1 MSRLFLSAAIKTTDV
16 NEIPLRNLAHLGDAV
31 FHLFE
36 REREILQSANAKQMH
51 NRVTMRVNAEKQ
63 AVLLF
68 QIAPRLNSVENDIV
82 RRARNLKAA
91 NYRKGEQAAYRQATA
106 FEALV
111 GYLYLTD
118 TQRLKEVLHWTLETA
133 TDAVNDA
140 VIQGVNENLPDETAE
155 AGDACDENSEP

>member
-1 MSRLFLSAAIKTTDV
+1 VSRLFLPTDLKTTAV
-16 NEIPLRNLAHLGDAV
+16 NELPLRNLAHLGDAV

-68 QIAPRLNSVENDIV
+68 QITPRLNSVENDIV

-91 NYRKGEQAAYRQATA
+91 NYRKGEQASYRQATA

-118 TQRLKEVLHWTLETA
+118 TQRLKEVLHWTLETPI
-133 TDAVNDA
+133 DAK
-140 VIQGVNENLPDETAE
+140 NEALDGDFPKQADETSD
-155 AGDACDENSEP
+155 GSEEVSKS

>member
-1 MSRLFLSAAIKTTDV
+1 VSRLFLSTDIKATDV

-51 NRVTMRVNAEKQ
+51 NRVTLRVNAEKQ
-63 AVLLF
+63 SVLLF
-68 QIAPRLNSVENDIV
+68 QIAPRLNTVENDIV

-91 NYRKGEQAAYRQATA
+91 NYRKGEQASYRQATA

-118 TQRLKEVLHWTLETA
+118 TDRLKEVLHWTLETVSGA
-133 TDAVNDA
+133 PN
-140 VIQGVNENLPDETAE
+140 GNL
-155 AGDACDENSEP
+155 AGDRDEDERRD

>member
-1 MSRLFLSAAIKTTDV
+1 VSRLFLATELKTADV

-68 QIAPRLNSVENDIV
+68 QVAPRLNPGETDIV

-91 NYRKGEQAAYRQATA
+91 NYRKGEQASYRQATA
-106 FEALV
+106 FEALI

-118 TQRLKEVLHWTLETA
+118 VIRLKEILNWTLETVDAA
-133 TDAVNDA
+133 TARQ
-140 VIQGVNENLPDETAE
+140 IGDETDEVSDKTAE
-155 AGDACDENSEP
+155 L

>member
-1 MSRLFLSAAIKTTDV
+1 VSRLFLSADINTTDV

-51 NRVTMRVNAEKQ
+51 NRVTLRVNAEKQ

-68 QIAPRLNSVENDIV
+68 QITPRLNSVESDVV

-91 NYRKGEQAAYRQATA
+91 NYRKGEQASYRHATA

-118 TQRLKEVLHWTLETA
+118 LDRLKTILNWTLEQRKA
-133 TDAVNDA
+133 P
-140 VIQGVNENLPDETAE
+140 QE
-155 AGDACDENSEP
+155 

>member
-1 MSRLFLSAAIKTTDV
+1 MSRLFLTSDIKATDV

-51 NRVTMRVNAEKQ
+51 NRVTLRVNAEKQ
-63 AVLLF
+63 AGLLF
-68 QIAPRLNSVENDIV
+68 HITPRLTPAESDVV

-91 NYRKGEQAAYRQATA
+91 NYRKGEQSSYRQATA

-111 GYLYLTD
+111 GYLYLVDTD
-118 TQRLKEVLHWTLETA
+118 RLKEILHWTLESTDDTA
-133 TDAVNDA
+133 
-140 VIQGVNENLPDETAE
+140 I
-155 AGDACDENSEP
+155 GDFGEDEN